1 MDSPT
6 ALQEFLEYV
15 VSQLIAHHDQA
26 SIAHEYDRG
35 RHVFVIVVGEEDMGK
50 VLGRNGQT
58 ISAIRSLVQAAA
70 QRNDLKAT
78 VKLERRRTEEPTSSV
93 EVADAVDED

>member
-15 VSQLIAHHDQA
+15 VAQLVTRHDQA

-70 QRNDLKAT
+70 QRNNVKAM
-78 VKLERRRTEEPTSSV
+78 VKLERRRTEEPEPAAEAT
-93 EVADAVDED
+93 EEA